1 MMYDLNNPLHRESFK
16 VKANALVK
24 KGVIVELTEKKPQ
37 RSENQNRYLH
47 AALGYVAL
55 EFGETL
61 EYVKETY
68 FKKLCNRDLFVIEK
82 DDKRI
87 GQKVIETRSTS
98 DLNTGEMTTA
108 IERFRNWVATQG
120 CYIPSPDEHRM
131 VQMMEI
137 EIERNKTYLRHGE

>member
-1 MMYDLNNPLHRESFK
+1 MMYDLNNPLHREGFK

-24 KGVIVELTEKKPQ
+24 KGAIVELTEKKPQ
-37 RSENQNRYLH
+37 RSDNQNRYLH

-61 EYVKETY
+61 EYVKEYY
-68 FKKLCNRDLFVIEK
+68 FKRLCNRDLFVIEK

-108 IERFRNWVATQG
+108 IERFRNWTATQG

-137 EIERNKTYLRHGE
+137 EIERNKMYLRHGE

>member
-24 KGVIVELTEKKPQ
+24 KGVIVELTEKKPT
-37 RSENQNRYLH
+37 RSDNQNRYLH

-61 EYVKETY
+61 DYVKETY
-68 FKKLCNRDLFVIEK
+68 FKKLCNRDLFVVEK
-82 DDKRI
+82 DDKRT
-87 GQKVIETRSTS
+87 GRKEIEVRSTA
-98 DLNTGEMTTA
+98 DLDTGEMTTA
-108 IERFRNWVATQG
+108 IERFRNWTASEG

-131 VQMMEI
+131 VQLMEI
-137 EIERNKTYLRHGE
+137 EIERNKQFLYR